1 MVVIVVEMIN
11 KISVRVNDEDVLK
24 RELRVV
30 SLRQNKPLETKLQS
44 KRPNK
49 N

>member
-1 MVVIVVEMIN
+1 MKFRVIVNV
-11 KISVRVNDEDVLK
+11 EDVLQ
-24 RELRVV
+24 RGFRVV
-30 SLRQNKPLETKLQS
+30 SLRQNNPFETKLQS